1 MRVRFPSPAPIDQ
14 VDAPVA
20 SPFASDGPQPTGTS
34 VFLMAGVAED
44 GNRDHGTGRRAADS
58 YLVTAEEIEKF
69 RRDGYVHLRGVM
81 SAQEMDEIEAVYDR
95 FLRGEITVEGK
106 DFNDMTTGEHGTDPS
121 GYAVVN
127 VMLPRRYFPEWQGN
141 LFERRAQSIAHQL
154 CGEGMTID
162 FDQLLAKSPGRP
174 DAVFHWHQD
183 QAYWI
188 ETDDRRTAT
197 CWLAVDDSTRENGC
211 MQFLPGSHREPVR
224 PHRPL
229 HEDRSA
235 SHTLVTDLRPDDVM
249 VPVEIRRGDIT
260 VHNEGVLHGSG
271 GNNSA
276 SSYRRAYIVALRSAS
291 TVEEERRRGFTH
303 SHNDS
308 AEVLG
313 SVDGLHA

>member
-1 MRVRFPSPAPIDQ
+1 MVTGAAQRRQGDRYVLEE
-14 VDAPVA
+14 
-20 SPFASDGPQPTGTS
+20 SD
-34 VFLMAGVAED
+34 
-44 GNRDHGTGRRAADS
+44 
-58 YLVTAEEIEKF
+58 IEAF
-69 RRDGYVHLRGVM
+69 RRDGYVHLPGVM
-81 SAQEMDEIEAVYDR
+81 SEDEMQAIEDVYES
-95 FLRGEITVEGK
+95 FLRGEIAVAGK
-106 DFNDMTTGEHGTDPS
+106 DFNDMTTGEHGTDPA

-127 VMLPRRYFPEWQGN
+127 VMLPRRYHPEWQGN
-141 LFERRAQSIAHQL
+141 IFERRARSIAEQL

-188 ETDDRRTAT
+188 DTDDRRTAT
-197 CWLAVDDSTRENGC
+197 CWLAVDDSTLENGC

-229 HEDRSA
+229 HGDRSA

-249 VPVEIRRGDIT
+249 RPVEIRRGDIT

-271 GNNSA
+271 GNTSRD
-276 SSYRRAYIVALRSAS
+276 SYRRAYIVALRSES
-291 TVEEERRRGFTH
+291 TVAEERRRGFTH

-308 AEVLG
+308 GDVLDR
-313 SVDGLHA
+313 VDGLRADI